1 MSRGGST
8 ASSRSGNL
16 CQVYGLYGSGRAD
29 PNAKVR
35 DHVVT
40 SFSLYYFTRIYI
52 NILYIH
58 IPQSSITTRYTV
70 RSAQGASKAR
80 GQVAQ
85 VHTTTSQR

>member
-52 NILYIH
+52 NILY
-58 IPQSSITTRYTV
+58 T
-70 RSAQGASKAR
+70 
-80 GQVAQ
+80 
-85 VHTTTSQR
+85 HTSVLDHNKVYCA